1 MLRAALAQRRRFPPL
16 PPAAAAGLH
25 GSGATQAL
33 AAEVAPARME
43 EAAQVVREVMGEPDP
58 PPIRAQQ
65 ALEEPLPLA
74 ALRFDDPQ
82 AAFKVRA
89 CCYVAGGPFLQGQ
102 HASLPRGTRSQ
113 HVRATCLFSTAQLLG
128 PTLSLS
134 AAPAPPPQAK
144 STLDLLRT
152 LFVFR
157 VCRIQSLVQNAD
169 SLLALSKR
177 VFGST
182 LTNTV
187 VRATFYKQFVAGE
200 SLEAVCDTIAA
211 LRRHGIG
218 GITYFAESEPG
229 GTWPDSFLRWP
240 APPPCLPCAPWSD
253 LQGRTRCASSPR
265 CAR

>member
-1 MLRAALAQRRRFPPL
+1 
-16 PPAAAAGLH
+16 
-25 GSGATQAL
+25 
-33 AAEVAPARME
+33 ME

-82 AAFKVRA
+82 AAFK
-89 CCYVAGGPFLQGQ
+89 
-102 HASLPRGTRSQ
+102 
-113 HVRATCLFSTAQLLG
+113 
-128 PTLSLS
+128 
-134 AAPAPPPQAK
+134 AK